1 MTSFNRIL
9 PTRGRTTRRR
19 AAVVLALGLSGLAF
33 AGVGTANASVHTSS
47 TSPVLLDAVS
57 VFAGGRSTT
66 SHVSLQSGVKYTIR
80 ISGTLSLSHTGTIGD
95 AEYGVLSDGTL
106 QDVCASS
113 PHTDLGVGINSPG
126 ATSQKTPVAW
136 GAYSS
141 HHVYSTGWVGAGAPV
156 TFNYHDCNSS
166 DNSGHVVAR
175 IYKSA

>member
-1 MTSFNRIL
+1 MISFERNS
-9 PTRGRTTRRR
+9 TARGRSARRR
-19 AAVVLALGLSGLAF
+19 CAVVLALGLTGLAF
-33 AGVGTANASVHTSS
+33 AGTGANASGHTTASS
-47 TSPVLLDAVS
+47 PLLLDTVS
-57 VFAGGRSTT
+57 VFGGGGSTT
-66 SHVSLQSGVKYTIR
+66 SHVSLQSGVKYTIK

-126 ATSQKTPVAW
+126 ATTQKNPVAW

-141 HHVYSTGWVGAGAPV
+141 THTYSTGWVGSGAPV
-156 TFNYHDCNSS
+156 HFNYHDCNPS